1 MKRIIKK
8 AAVFTL
14 AGICAV
20 SCCFFAGCSEDIG
33 SAYNIVPTEKTYE
46 PDNKPMS
53 GATLDSD
60 MVVDGK
66 FEEDFYEDLQWI
78 EFHKIDGTQTATV
91 NMTVR
96 VGENGIL
103 IAADVSEN
111 TLITYS
117 EGRVPASNSGLELYV
132 ALGGSTTWVDGLFEI
147 DITAGEQFNI
157 RQASPDFI
165 ESAITWETAPY
176 YAVIRDGDLMS
187 GECTGYSVEL
197 FLPYGLLDGETYRY
211 EEVYVNPTHIA
222 VPDWSISTGT
232 RNWYNF
238 GARQN
243 SLYAWGTPFQGYTF
257 DWRGAVINSLV
268 IEEAEGGRVS
278 EEWGYDWTI
287 TGDVVNLN
295 IAANEGYMLTSLLVN
310 GEECIDDVVTGTYS
324 FTAQGDTTVVP
335 VFTAEEISNI
345 VVSDVYAWI
354 DYPASEFTLELNNG
368 ESDYTLEY
376 DTSKLSIDKERKTVK
391 ALDEGMFEVKVTS
404 GSDTATFDVI
414 CSSVNRSGT
423 GKWDSS
429 SYAQK
434 AADIKSRY
442 ASYGNNGSTTVFL
455 GDSFFDNTERNWS
468 NFYTTYA
475 REKDALELGIGGTTT
490 YDWENFLSGGILDGM
505 QPKNLVVNLGT
516 NNLAAD
522 LDTTEGLAENLQR
535 LFILL
540 HDKMPNTNIYYLSIA
555 QRVDTTS
562 YGTRI
567 SAVNDLMEQWCEYK
581 DWITFVDVED
591 QVSSSDLKDGLHP
604 KDETYTN
611 IYVPALE
618 AAGCVVEEK

>member
-1 MKRIIKK
+1 MAAGLAGCGGPADELSNNTDSTVKVDEGITIDGTFDESFYTGRNWLTLNKRMQQSGQTETGTLEMTTFFSGTGIVVAAHIVDSR
-8 AAVFTL
+8 AAVSGSSVATSDQTCFGGYFAFGDTTSTGDDVYEVENTASNL
-14 AGICAV
+14 FKISEFV
-20 SCCFFAGCSEDIG
+20 SGELQVM
-33 SAYNIVPTEKTYE
+33 NTE
-46 PDNKPMS
+46 PDVTPVHAVHCIGDLQNGECYEYYVEYFMPYALFGRSSVPDTVYFNPTMIS
-53 GATLDSD
+53 ATLDD
-60 MVVDGK
+60 NGEAID
-66 FEEDFYEDLQWI
+66 DLR
-78 EFHKIDGTQTATV
+78 T
-91 NMTVR
+91 
-96 VGENGIL
+96 
-103 IAADVSEN
+103 
-111 TLITYS
+111 
-117 EGRVPASNSGLELYV
+117 
-132 ALGGSTTWVDGLFEI
+132 
-147 DITAGEQFNI
+147 
-157 RQASPDFI
+157 
-165 ESAITWETAPY
+165 
-176 YAVIRDGDLMS
+176 
-187 GECTGYSVEL
+187 
-197 FLPYGLLDGETYRY
+197 
-211 EEVYVNPTHIA
+211 
-222 VPDWSISTGT
+222 
-232 RNWYNF
+232 WYNF
-238 GARQN
+238 GEQQSALYGWGKPNSGYVFDGNGFVSN
-243 SLYAWGTPFQGYTF
+243 SL
-257 DWRGAVINSLV
+257 D
-268 IEEAEGGRVS
+268 IEEAEGGSVT
-278 EEWGYDWTI
+278 EEWGYDWTV
-287 TGDVVNLN
+287 TGDRVNLK
-295 IAANEGYMLTSLLVN
+295 IAADKGYKLTSLRVN
-310 GEECIDDVVTGTYS
+310 GEECIDEIVADVYF
-324 FTAQGDTTVVP
+324 FTATGDTTVVP
-335 VFTAEEISNI
+335 VFTAVEVENI

-391 ALDEGMFEVKVTS
+391 ALDEGTFEVKVTS

-414 CSSVNRSGT
+414 CSGVNRSGT

-429 SYAQK
+429 SYSQK

-535 LFILL
+535 LFTLL

-562 YGTRI
+562 YRTRI

-581 DWITFVDVED
+581 DWITFVDVEGR
-591 QVSSSDLKDGLHP
+591 VGSSDLKDGLHP
-604 KDETYTN
+604 KDGTYTN

-618 AAGCVVEEK
+618 AAGCVVEKKIV

>member
-1 MKRIIKK
+1 M
-8 AAVFTL
+8 
-14 AGICAV
+14 
-20 SCCFFAGCSEDIG
+20 
-33 SAYNIVPTEKTYE
+33 
-46 PDNKPMS
+46 
-53 GATLDSD
+53 
-60 MVVDGK
+60 
-66 FEEDFYEDLQWI
+66 
-78 EFHKIDGTQTATV
+78 
-91 NMTVR
+91 
-96 VGENGIL
+96 
-103 IAADVSEN
+103 
-111 TLITYS
+111 
-117 EGRVPASNSGLELYV
+117 
-132 ALGGSTTWVDGLFEI
+132 
-147 DITAGEQFNI
+147 
-157 RQASPDFI
+157 
-165 ESAITWETAPY
+165 
-176 YAVIRDGDLMS
+176 
-187 GECTGYSVEL
+187 
-197 FLPYGLLDGETYRY
+197 
-211 EEVYVNPTHIA
+211 
-222 VPDWSISTGT
+222 
-232 RNWYNF
+232 
-238 GARQN
+238 
-243 SLYAWGTPFQGYTF
+243 
-257 DWRGAVINSLV
+257 
-268 IEEAEGGRVS
+268 
-278 EEWGYDWTI
+278 
-287 TGDVVNLN
+287 
-295 IAANEGYMLTSLLVN
+295 N
-310 GEECIDDVVTGTYS
+310 GEECIDEIVAGVYF
-324 FTAQGDTTVVP
+324 FTATGDTTVVP
-335 VFTAEEISNI
+335 VFTAVEVENI

-468 NFYTTYA
+468 NFYTMYA

-535 LFILL
+535 LFTLL

-581 DWITFVDVED
+581 DWITFVDVEGR
-591 QVSSSDLKDGLHP
+591 VGSSDLKDGLHP
-604 KDETYTN
+604 KDGTYTN

-618 AAGCVVEEK
+618 AAGCVVEKKIV

>member
-368 ESDYTLEY
+368 ENDYTLEY
-376 DTSKLSIDKERKTVK
+376 DTSKLTIDKEAKTVK
-391 ALDEGMFEVKVTS
+391 ALAEGTFEVKVTS
-404 GSDTATFDVI
+404 GSDEASFNVI
-414 CSSVNRSGT
+414 CSRVDRSGT

-429 SYAQK
+429 GYSQK
-434 AADIKSRY
+434 ANNIKSRY
-442 ASYGNNGSTTVFL
+442 ASDGTDGSTTVFL
-455 GDSFFDNTERNWS
+455 GDSFFDNTEGNWG
-468 NFYTTYA
+468 NFYTSYA
-475 REKDALELGIGGTTT
+475 NEYDALELGIGATTT
-490 YDWENFLSGGILDGM
+490 YDWENFLSGGILDDM

-522 LDTTEGLAENLQR
+522 GDTVEGLAENLQR
-535 LFILL
+535 LFTLL
-540 HDKMPNTNIYYLSIA
+540 HDKMPNTNIYYFSIA
-555 QRVDTTS
+555 QRVDTTAHA
-562 YGTRI
+562 TKI
-567 SAVNDLMEQWCEYK
+567 SAVNALMEQWCEYK

>member
-20 SCCFFAGCSEDIG
+20 SCCFFAGCSEDGG

-78 EFHKIDGTQTATV
+78 EFHKLDGTQTATV

-96 VGENGIL
+96 IGENGIL

-391 ALDEGMFEVKVTS
+391 ALDEGTFEVKVTS

-414 CSSVNRSGT
+414 CSGVNRSGT

-429 SYAQK
+429 SYSQK

-535 LFILL
+535 LFTLL

-562 YGTRI
+562 YRTRI

>member
-117 EGRVPASNSGLELYV
+117 EGRVPASNSGLEFYV

-157 RQASPDFI
+157 RQALPDFI

-268 IEEAEGGRVS
+268 IEEAEGGSVT

-295 IAANEGYMLTSLLVN
+295 IAANEGYTLTSLLVN
-310 GEECIDDVVTGTYS
+310 GEECIDDVIAGTYS

-335 VFTAEEISNI
+335 VFTAEEVENI

-368 ESDYTLEY
+368 ENDYTLEY
-376 DTSKLSIDKERKTVK
+376 DTSKLTIDKDAKTVK
-391 ALDEGMFEVKVTS
+391 ALAEGTFEVKVTS
-404 GSDTATFDVI
+404 GSDEASFNVI
-414 CSSVNRSGT
+414 CSSVDRSGT

-429 SYAQK
+429 AYSQK
-434 AADIKSRY
+434 ANNIKSRY
-442 ASYGNNGSTTVFL
+442 ASDGTNGTTTVFL
-455 GDSFFDNTERNWS
+455 GDSFFDNTEGNWG
-468 NFYTTYA
+468 NFYTSYA
-475 REKDALELGIGGTTT
+475 NEYDALELGIGATTT
-490 YDWENFLSGGILDGM
+490 YDWENFLFDGILDDM

-522 LDTTEGLAENLQR
+522 GDTVEGLAENLQR
-535 LFILL
+535 LFTLL
-540 HDKMPNTNIYYLSIA
+540 HDKMPNTNIYYFSIA
-555 QRVDTTS
+555 QRVDTTAHA
-562 YGTRI
+562 TKI
-567 SAVNDLMEQWCEYK
+567 SAVNALMEQWCEYK

-604 KDETYTN
+604 KDETYAN

>member
-1 MKRIIKK
+1 MKKRRLIPFAALALTCGLMAAGLAGCGGPADELSNNTDSTVKVDAGITIDGTFDESFYTGRNWLTLNKRMQQSGQTETGTLEMTTYFSETGIVVAAHIVDSR
-8 AAVFTL
+8 AAVSGSSVATSDQTCFSGYFAFGDTTSTGGGVYEVENTASNL
-14 AGICAV
+14 FKISEFVAGELQV
-20 SCCFFAGCSEDIG
+20 M
-33 SAYNIVPTEKTYE
+33 NTE
-46 PDNKPMS
+46 PDVTPVHAVHCIGDLQNGECYEYYVEYFMPYALFGRSSVPDTVYFNPTMIS
-53 GATLDSD
+53 ATLDD
-60 MVVDGK
+60 NGEAID
-66 FEEDFYEDLQWI
+66 DLR
-78 EFHKIDGTQTATV
+78 T
-91 NMTVR
+91 
-96 VGENGIL
+96 
-103 IAADVSEN
+103 
-111 TLITYS
+111 
-117 EGRVPASNSGLELYV
+117 
-132 ALGGSTTWVDGLFEI
+132 
-147 DITAGEQFNI
+147 
-157 RQASPDFI
+157 
-165 ESAITWETAPY
+165 
-176 YAVIRDGDLMS
+176 
-187 GECTGYSVEL
+187 
-197 FLPYGLLDGETYRY
+197 
-211 EEVYVNPTHIA
+211 
-222 VPDWSISTGT
+222 
-232 RNWYNF
+232 WYNF
-238 GARQN
+238 GEQQSALYGWGKPNSGYVFDDNGFVSN
-243 SLYAWGTPFQGYTF
+243 SL
-257 DWRGAVINSLV
+257 D
-268 IEEAEGGRVS
+268 IEESEGGSVT
-278 EEWGYDWTI
+278 EEWGYDWTV
-287 TGDVVNLN
+287 TGDRVNLK
-295 IAANEGYMLTSLLVN
+295 IAADKGYKLTSLRVN
-310 GEECIDDVVTGTYS
+310 GEECIDEIVAGVYF
-324 FTAQGDTTVVP
+324 FTATGDTTVVP
-335 VFTAEEISNI
+335 VFTAVEVENI

-490 YDWENFLSGGILDGM
+490 YDWENFLSGGILDRM

-535 LFILL
+535 LFTLL

-562 YGTRI
+562 YGRRI

-581 DWITFVDVED
+581 DWITFVDVEGR
-591 QVSSSDLKDGLHP
+591 VGSSDLKDGLHP
-604 KDETYTN
+604 KDGTYTN

-618 AAGCVVEEK
+618 AAGCVVEKKIV